1 MIDAINICLPSNNY
15 ISIEMCITDPS
26 VRLVFRCTFSCFV
39 IWKNQWSVLFCLLLI
54 FQVYFLFQLY
64 WGIINIG
71 DLFETFTQHKK
82 NDLVTDLFQELK
94 MSPPNTRILPAL
106 ASWPHLFPHLGAH
119 CSQDLLLL
127 ASPTLPAPQSLLCG
141 SRGAFLGRPMVREE
155 QQTLS
160 RRGTESNGY
169 HREAPHEPRN
179 EGVERHLRVKW
190 WNL

>member
-15 ISIEMCITDPS
+15 ISIEMRITDPS

-82 NDLVTDLFQELK
+82 NDLVADLFQESQ
-94 MSPPNTRILPAL
+94 MSPPNPRILPAL

-127 ASPTLPAPQSLLCG
+127 ALPRCQLLRACPLDLGELVWAALWWGRNSRPCPEGELNLMGTTGRHPMSLE
-141 SRGAFLGRPMVREE
+141 MRE
-155 QQTLS
+155 
-160 RRGTESNGY
+160 
-169 HREAPHEPRN
+169 
-179 EGVERHLRVKW
+179 
-190 WNL
+190 